1 MAGIAHRPVTV
12 VTGGGSGI
20 GAALARAAASR
31 GSLVAVADI
40 DEAAAREV
48 ADEVGGLGVRCDV
61 SQRADLDDVAAAVSE
76 RWGRADL
83 LINNAGVGSHGR
95 LVDTTADDWRWMM
108 GITFDGV
115 VNGVAAFLPL
125 LERSEH
131 GRIVNVASMSAV
143 SPLPGLGAYAA
154 AKSAVLAYSEVLSA
168 ELAEAGSAITVSVAL
183 PGPVRTRIA
192 TSMRNRRAGDE
203 VGLVDVELP
212 AASLALMI
220 EPDIAAERILREAE
234 AGEPYIATHP
244 QLGRR
249 PQERFAAI
257 LRAFD
262 DAPA

>member
-1 MAGIAHRPVTV
+1 MAEIADRPVTV

-20 GAALARAAASR
+20 GAALARAASSR
-31 GSLVAVADI
+31 GSLVAVVDI
-40 DEAAAREV
+40 DATAARQV
-48 ADEVGGLGVRCDV
+48 ADEVGGLAVRCDV
-61 SQRADLDDVAAAVSE
+61 SKRSDLDAAAAAVSA
-76 RWGRADL
+76 RWGRTDV

-95 LVDTTADDWRWMM
+95 LADTTADDWRWMM

-168 ELAEAGSAITVSVAL
+168 ELAEDGSTVSVSVAL

-192 TSMRNRRAGDE
+192 TSMRNRRAGEE

-212 AASLALMI
+212 PASLALMI
-220 EPDIAAERILREAE
+220 EPDIAAERILRGAE
-234 AGEPYIATHP
+234 AGERYIATHP
-244 QLGRR
+244 QLGTR
-249 PQERFAAI
+249 PRERFSVI

-262 DAPA
+262 DTTA